1 VIKLSGA
8 MRSWI
13 ADAIGPGSQILSVRE
28 MPRSS
33 TEMQDV
39 LVETAGGTEHRL
51 VVRRYS
57 DRTRLETDPFYDP
70 HNEARALEL
79 LRDADVP
86 APRLYAADLEPT
98 VFDVPTLLESWMPG
112 EPPWTPS
119 DEDAYLTSAA
129 EMLVRIHELASVRPS
144 GVPEYVSYT
153 QGVALRPPAWS
164 SDPGLWER
172 VLGVLADGPPD
183 AAMCFIHRD
192 YHQGNTLAVEDR
204 VVSVVDWPTAAW
216 GPPGIDLARMRL
228 NLLEEVGSDAA
239 SRFLEAYRDAGGDPQ
254 GRHPYWDLCDAADLL
269 IDDAVALE
277 GHERARFETWVAR
290 VLAEL

>member
-1 VIKLSGA
+1 MSELSGA

-13 ADAIGPGSQILSVRE
+13 ADAVGPGSQVRSVRE

-33 TEMQDV
+33 TQMHDV
-39 LVETAGGTEHRL
+39 LVEAGGGAEHRL

-57 DRTRLETDPFYDP
+57 DRTHLETDPFYDP
-70 HNEARALEL
+70 ANEARALEL

-119 DEDAYLTSAA
+119 DEDAYLVSAA
-129 EMLVRIHELASVRPS
+129 EILVRIHELTSVRPA
-144 GVPEYVSYT
+144 GVPAYVPYA
-153 QGVALRPPAWS
+153 QGVELRPPGWS
-164 SDPGLWER
+164 SHPNLWER

-183 AAMCFIHRD
+183 AQMCFIHRD
-192 YHQGNTLAVEDR
+192 YHQGNTLAVKDR

-228 NLLEEVGSDAA
+228 NLLEEVGPAAA
-239 SRFLEAYRDAGGDPQ
+239 SRFLEAYRHAGGDPLD
-254 GRHPYWDLCDAADLL
+254 RHPYWDLCDAADFI
-269 IDDAVALE
+269 IDDGEALE
-277 GHERARFETWVAR
+277 GHDRARFETWVAG